1 MYVDLDPILEES
13 ERDGQ
18 IKRKELGVDKKK
30 TSKASYNTNLII
42 ITEAYLEIINN
53 PQILLFWHQNLLHV
67 DPN

>member
-30 TSKASYNTNLII
+30 TSKASYKTNLII

-53 PQILLFWHQNLLHV
+53 PQILLFWH
-67 DPN
+67 